1 MHIRSKEQLLEWLG
15 QNLTDRAALT
25 ALREGKAELIT
36 PFSPYP
42 EGGWV
47 IKIISKRGTVWFVH
61 VLIIE
66 ILPPKLRYYIALSYN
81 SMKKEQEKG
90 IVNYE

>member
-25 ALREGKAELIT
+25 ALREGKAEFIT

-47 IKIISKRGTVWFVH
+47 IKIVSKRRTIWFAH
-61 VLIIE
+61 VLITE
-66 ILPPKLRYYIALSYN
+66 TLPPKLRCYITLSYN
-81 SMKKEQEKG
+81 SMKKEQKKG
-90 IVNYE
+90 TIDYK